1 MSEETSA
8 RSGEDA
14 DQPNPVPTA
23 TLMKTS
29 KKVRRKRFRN
39 FQIVTHRWLSLIT
52 GIGLLIVTTSGA
64 VTLYDIE
71 VTHFG
76 QDAFDTPNKGD
87 YQLTPQEAMDAF
99 AAAKPDL
106 VQSDI
111 QKAFGV
117 YTVAAIPAGEHA
129 AGHDH
134 SMEMTTYTLDPASG
148 DVLGVAPA
156 EPPTWMGFARNL
168 HVCLLSCEDWPG
180 YVPFMAKQ
188 VPTKKWVTNN
198 LMFEGAEPTVSTYTF
213 AFFALVLIY
222 LCLTGLWLW
231 FPRFKNWK
239 SGFTVRWQRGRF
251 ARDTD
256 LHKLIGVVALV
267 FLLMWGIS
275 GLNFE
280 LQKATTKIWYALT
293 PGPAY
298 NEEVAAFASKE
309 GDGEDISVSQAVA
322 AATQAAGPGFSD
334 ENLVGIFWPA
344 ADDPTSTYTVYWANG
359 IDEWKYGVAPG
370 NFSVGVDRRTAETK
384 ITWDYRDEPAQ
395 AIWQSWLLPLHF
407 GFPVNALWRIIWL
420 IAGLTPVLL
429 AWTGVSTWLVRRK
442 SKKTR

>member
-87 YQLTPQEAMDAF
+87 YQLTPQEAIDAF

-117 YTVAAIPAGEHA
+117 YTVAAMPAGEHA

-156 EPPTWMGFARNL
+156 EPPTWMGFAEISTC
-168 HVCLLSCEDWPG
+168 VCC
-180 YVPFMAKQ
+180 
-188 VPTKKWVTNN
+188 
-198 LMFEGAEPTVSTYTF
+198 
-213 AFFALVLIY
+213 
-222 LCLTGLWLW
+222 
-231 FPRFKNWK
+231 R
-239 SGFTVRWQRGRF
+239 VR
-251 ARDTD
+251 T
-256 LHKLIGVVALV
+256 
-267 FLLMWGIS
+267 
-275 GLNFE
+275 
-280 LQKATTKIWYALT
+280 
-293 PGPAY
+293 GPAMCR
-298 NEEVAAFASKE
+298 S
-309 GDGEDISVSQAVA
+309 
-322 AATQAAGPGFSD
+322 
-334 ENLVGIFWPA
+334 WPSRS
-344 ADDPTSTYTVYWANG
+344 PPRSGSLTTSCLRARSR
-359 IDEWKYGVAPG
+359 P
-370 NFSVGVDRRTAETK
+370 SRRT
-384 ITWDYRDEPAQ
+384 
-395 AIWQSWLLPLHF
+395 PLRF
-407 GFPVNALWRIIWL
+407 SPWC
-420 IAGLTPVLL
+420 
-429 AWTGVSTWLVRRK
+429 
-442 SKKTR
+442 